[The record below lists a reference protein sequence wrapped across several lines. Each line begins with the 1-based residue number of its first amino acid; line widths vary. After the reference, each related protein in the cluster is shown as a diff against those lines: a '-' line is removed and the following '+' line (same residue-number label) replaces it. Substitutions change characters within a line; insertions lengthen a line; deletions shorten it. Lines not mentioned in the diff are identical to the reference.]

1 MAHGAPVVSSNAT
14 CLPEVYGEAAHY
26 FDPGDVQAMADA
38 INEVLT
44 DQQLRQ
50 RLVEAGRI
58 QAAKYSWQRTAE
70 QTLAVY
76 NRVLKQ

>member
-1 MAHGAPVVSSNAT
+1 MLYGAPVVSSNAA

-26 FDPGDVQAMADA
+26 FDPLDTAATASA

-44 DQQLRQ
+44 DQNLRTELIKRGSEQ
-50 RLVEAGRI
+50 VK
-58 QAAKYSWQRTAE
+58 KYSWQHTAE

-76 NRVLKQ
+76 KHVLDT